1 MTRLT
6 VILAAALLAGCITT
20 PVAVD
25 CQLPQP
31 PAALLAVPPPLPP
44 IPADLPARRP

>member
-1 MTRLT
+1 MTRPILA
-6 VILAAALLAGCITT
+6 LAAALLAGCITT

-25 CQLPQP
+25 CRLPEP
-31 PAALLAVPPPLPP
+31 PAVLLAVPPPLPP